1 MCVRK
6 YISVKCKLYN
16 GDKMIK
22 HIKKK
27 SLENN
32 ELIENASRR
41 MRKIKQSILY
51 FFQRVVF
58 GFDDRE
64 TFNLDVSFYL
74 WLYPRLE
81 RFTAVVNCYPNSY
94 STYEDW
100 ILELTRRTQQ
110 LKQIIEC
117 DEFEFTDHSYL
128 KKEDKKKKY
137 NEFDNARAYY
147 ACVDDF
153 NKWFGENV
161 NNFWW

>member
-1 MCVRK
+1 
-6 YISVKCKLYN
+6 
-16 GDKMIK
+16 MIK

-27 SLENN
+27 SIENN
-32 ELIENASRR
+32 ELIENASRK